1 MFREIERLKDLLEG
15 PSENSD
21 VKIDS
26 WKEFLKSS
34 KCATIKKKLKK
45 YESKYM
51 MFHENEQ
58 HYNAL

>member
-1 MFREIERLKDLLEG
+1 MFKEIDRLKDLLEG

-34 KCATIKKKLKK
+34 KCGSIKKKLKK

-51 MFHENEQ
+51 MFH
-58 HYNAL
+58 